1 MLPIFAAL
9 PSVIVAYM
17 MICRLNAKKRRLSD
31 LEGWAFLLLLG
42 GAIYTVYAAISYGK
56 LPSMGKLFL
65 DFGICLYFGGRV
77 IRTSRWLKRH
87 SEKDSKWLI

>member
-1 MLPIFAAL
+1 MMLPTLAAL
-9 PSVIVAYM
+9 PSAIVAYM

-42 GAIYTVYAAISYGK
+42 GAVYTVYTAISYSQM
-56 LPSMGKLFL
+56 PSMGKLFL
-65 DFGICLYFGGRV
+65 DFGICLYFGSRE

-87 SEKDSKWLI
+87 LKQS

>member
-1 MLPIFAAL
+1 MMLPTLAAL
-9 PSVIVAYM
+9 PSAIVAYM

-31 LEGWAFLLLLG
+31 LEGWSFLLLLG
-42 GAIYTVYAAISYGK
+42 GAVYTVYTAISYSQM
-56 LPSMGKLFL
+56 PSMGKLFL

-87 SEKDSKWLI
+87 LKQS